1 MQSDPNARYAL
12 GELTCW
18 RRFGIDPG
26 ADFRSD
32 PSVPRIGL
40 SIFVVSRSDAGQSK
54 IGTSIANGSMV
65 DRRQQL
71 SAYAMAT
78 VAFAATSSRVATSG
92 SGRLLPVINSGIG
105 DQGERNPQFAPP
117 HCRF

>member
-40 SIFVVSRSDAGQSK
+40 SISVVSRSDAGQSK

-65 DRRQQL
+65 DRRQQDKPVVGAVGG
-71 SAYAMAT
+71 SALKY
-78 VAFAATSSRVATSG
+78 FRVILDYPSG
-92 SGRLLPVINSGIG
+92 SACFWSTASR
-105 DQGERNPQFAPP
+105 
-117 HCRF
+117 